1 MDWVPRSESLGI
13 FGQSFSGA
21 QLSYAS
27 VCVCVCVCVV
37 GPGLCL
43 MWSDSSPRPES
54 AGASD

>member
-27 VCVCVCVCVV
+27 MCVCVCVV